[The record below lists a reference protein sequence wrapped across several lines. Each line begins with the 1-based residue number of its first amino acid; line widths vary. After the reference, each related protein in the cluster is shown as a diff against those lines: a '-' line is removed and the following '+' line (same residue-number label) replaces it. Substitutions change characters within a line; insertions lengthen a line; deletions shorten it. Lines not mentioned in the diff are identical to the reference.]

1 MENIV
6 LSVVLP
12 LLNEEKSIQFVCQKL
27 TIVLESITDQYEVIF
42 VDDGSKDDTFSIIC
56 SINKENPKIKGIS
69 FSRNFGHQ
77 IALFAGLKH
86 SNGEAVVTMDGDGQH
101 PPELIKDLFEKYLD
115 GYDIVNTRRIDE
127 ASISW
132 FKKNTSKLYYR
143 LINSISE
150 VRIEPGSA
158 DFRLMN
164 QRAVNAFLGIP
175 ESDRFTR
182 GLVVW
187 MGFRQTVI
195 DYQALSRH
203 SGSSKFSLSK
213 MVRLG
218 LNGITSFSSR
228 PLRLSLY
235 TGFFISFSGFLYA
248 IYALVKYFSGYT
260 VTGWT
265 SVLLSILII
274 GGVILVSLGII
285 GEYIARIFNEVKKR
299 PLYFIKDTT
308 DNFSKKI

>member
-1 MENIV
+1 MANIT
-6 LSVVLP
+6 LSVVIP
-12 LLNEEKSIQFVCQKL
+12 LFNEENSIRFIYKQLVA
-27 TIVLESITDQYEVIF
+27 VLESLTDQYEVIF

-56 SINKENPKIKGIS
+56 SLNKENPKIRGIS

-86 SNGEAVVTMDGDGQH
+86 SNGEAVITMDGDGQH
-101 PPELIKDLFEKYLD
+101 PPKLIKDLFEKYLD
-115 GYDIVNTRRIDE
+115 GYDIVNTRRKDE

-132 FKKNTSKLYYR
+132 FKKKTSKLYYL

-164 QRAVNAFLGIP
+164 RRAVNAFIGIP

-187 MGFRQTVI
+187 MGFLQTVI

-228 PLRLSLY
+228 PLRLSFY
-235 TGFFISFSGFLYA
+235 IGIFISFLGFSYA
-248 IYALVKYFSGYT
+248 IFALVKFFLGQT
-260 VTGWT
+260 VPGWT
-265 SVLLSILII
+265 SILVSILII
-274 GGVILVSLGII
+274 GGAILISLGII

-308 DNFSKKI
+308 